1 MSAELGKQVDDK
13 VIILGRTSEDYYKDT
28 RKLDFLMG
36 CLSSQPSSNVVD
48 STTRK
53 SGLDF
58 LMEYNDMIRSFR
70 TYGVEWTL
78 EHNALARNFSKG
90 RGIS

>member
-1 MSAELGKQVDDK
+1 MSPELGKQVDDK

-58 LMEYNDMIRSFR
+58 LIEYNDMIRSFR
-70 TYGVEWTL
+70 RNGVEWTL
-78 EHNALARNFSKG
+78 EHNDLARNFGKRKG
-90 RGIS
+90 FN